1 MEYDY
6 IIVGAG
12 SAGCV
17 LADRLSANGRHK
29 VLVLE
34 AGKRSNFWTS
44 FPVSFG
50 LLIDNPA
57 ANWRFRSE
65 PEENTA
71 HRAIPVPRGKLLGGS
86 SAINGLVYVRGQ
98 RLDYDTWAQQGN
110 RGWDFD
116 SVQTYFRKLEDFERG
131 DDGIRGSGGPIHVSE
146 CPDESPIYDAWFAAG
161 AELGLPRNNDYNGL
175 SQEGMCKTQTTIRN
189 GQRASAAVG
198 YLKPAMSRANLRVET
213 EVMVERLLL
222 EGKRAVGVA
231 YRHAGLIFEAKAR
244 REVIL
249 CAGAIKSPQLLELSG
264 IGQGERLRGHGIE
277 VRHELNGVGENL
289 RDHIAP
295 RLKWRVSQPKVTYND
310 RASGIGLGFQIL
322 RYFLTRKGFLS
333 LPSAPMLAFLRTRP
347 EMESPDVQLHLVPY
361 WYTDPNARRLGPEPG
376 MIATVYQLRP
386 ESTGSIHLK
395 SADAGDDPA
404 INFNFLATELD
415 RRCLLDGT
423 HWTRNLMKTQA
434 MKAFTGVEE
443 APGDAIQGDDAV
455 LEWIRR
461 TAETTYHPTGTC
473 RMGPDDRAVVDERLR
488 VHGMAGLRVADA
500 SIMPTLVSGNTNA
513 ACLMI
518 GEKAADMVLEDAA

>member
-1 MEYDY
+1 MDYDY

-17 LADRLSANGRHK
+17 LANRLTANGRHK

-34 AGKRSNFWTS
+34 AGKRSNIWTS
-44 FPVSFG
+44 LPASFG
-50 LLIDNPA
+50 LLIDDPV

-71 HRAIPVPRGKLLGGS
+71 NKAIAVPRGKVLGGS

-98 RLDYDTWAQQGN
+98 PLDYDTWAQLGN

-116 SVQTYFRKLEDFERG
+116 SVQNYFRRLEDFERG
-131 DDGIRGSGGPIHVSE
+131 DDGVRGAGGPIHVSE

-161 AELGLPRNNDYNGL
+161 AELGLPRNHDYNGA

-189 GQRASAAVG
+189 GKRASAAAG
-198 YLKPAMSRANLRVET
+198 YLRPAMTRGNLTVET
-213 EVMVERLLL
+213 EVLAERVLL

-231 YRHAGLIFEAKAR
+231 YSANGQTMEAKAG

-249 CAGAIKSPQLLELSG
+249 CAGSIKSPQLLELSG
-264 IGQGERLRGHGIE
+264 IGQAERLRGHGIE
-277 VRHELNGVGENL
+277 VHHGLDGVGESL

-295 RLKWRVSQPKVTYND
+295 RLKWRVTQTGVTYND
-310 RASGIGLGFQIL
+310 RASGIGLGWQIL
-322 RYFLTRKGFLS
+322 RYALTRKGFLS
-333 LPSAPMLAFLRTRP
+333 LPSAPVLGFMRTRP
-347 EMESPDVQLHLVPY
+347 EMESPDIQLHLVPY
-361 WYTDPNARRLGPEPG
+361 WYNNPNARRLGPEPG
-376 MIATVYQLRP
+376 MIATVYQMRP
-386 ESTGSIHLK
+386 GSLGSIHIK
-395 SADAGDDPA
+395 SSDPNEYPA
-404 INFNFLATELD
+404 INFNFLSTELD

-423 HWTRNLMKTQA
+423 QWARDLMNTEA
-434 MKAFTGVEE
+434 MNAFRGVEE
-443 APGDAIQGDDAV
+443 APGEAIQGDDDTLA
-455 LEWIRR
+455 WIRR
-461 TAETTYHPTGTC
+461 NAETAYHPTGTC
-473 RMGPDDRAVVDERLR
+473 RMGPDARGVVDERLR
-488 VHGMAGLRVADA
+488 VRGMAGLRVADG

>member
-1 MEYDY
+1 MQYDY

-34 AGKRSNFWTS
+34 AGKRGNFWTS

-65 PEENTA
+65 PEANTA
-71 HRAIPVPRGKLLGGS
+71 NRAIPVPRGKLLGGS

-116 SVQTYFRKLEDFERG
+116 NVQNYFRKLEDFERG
-131 DDGIRGSGGPIHVSE
+131 DDGIRGAGGPIHVSE
-146 CPDESPIYDAWFAAG
+146 CPDESPIYDAWYAAG
-161 AELGLPRNNDYNGL
+161 AEMGLPRNDDYNGA
-175 SQEGMCKTQTTIRN
+175 SQEGMCKTQTTIKN
-189 GQRASAAVG
+189 GQRASAAAG
-198 YLKPAMSRANLRVET
+198 YLKPAMNRANLRVET
-213 EVMVERLLL
+213 EVVVERVLL

-231 YRHAGLIFEAKAR
+231 YSAHGQTMEARAG

-249 CAGAIKSPQLLELSG
+249 CAGAIKSPQILELSG

-277 VRHELNGVGENL
+277 VRHELDGVGESL

-295 RLKWRVSQPKVTYND
+295 RLKWRVTQPKVTYND
-310 RASGIGLGFQIL
+310 RASGIGLGFQIM

-333 LPSAPMLAFLRTRP
+333 LPSAPMLAFMRTRP
-347 EMESPDVQLHLVPY
+347 ELESPDVQLHLVPY

-376 MIATVYQLRP
+376 MIATVYQCRP
-386 ESTGSIHLK
+386 ESTGSIHIK
-395 SADAGDDPA
+395 SINPNEDPA
-404 INFNFLATELD
+404 INFNFLSTELD
-415 RRCLLDGT
+415 RRVLLDGT
-423 HWTRNLMKTQA
+423 HWTRDLMNTQA

-443 APGDAIQGDDAV
+443 APGKDIQGDDAV
-455 LEWIRR
+455 LDWIRQ

-473 RMGPDDRAVVDERLR
+473 RMGPDDRGVVDERLTVR
-488 VHGMAGLRVADA
+488 GLQGLRVADA
-500 SIMPTLVSGNTNA
+500 SIMPTLISGNTNA